1 MRQGD
6 RVCYSAG
13 HYLMSHGEIAGHLAG
28 ILPSTQ
34 DVSGKFL
41 ERNTTSI
48 WKENLSPPSSLF
60 SPVSYCSNPLHGEL
74 THECSV
80 AHPLMPLNKLDPR
93 SRSRG
98 TTWCRHPSM

>member
-1 MRQGD
+1 MEQGD
-6 RVCYSAG
+6 RVCHSAG
-13 HYLMSHGEIAGHLAG
+13 HYWISHGETAGHLAG

-34 DVSGKFL
+34 DVSGNFS

-60 SPVSYCSNPLHGEL
+60 FPISYCSNLLHGEV
-74 THECSV
+74 TRKCGV
-80 AHPLMPLNKLDPR
+80 AHPLMPLSKLDPL

-98 TTWCRHPSM
+98 TAWCRPPSM